1 MIAQPTAALDVRARF
16 EEQRRGYLAESYPSA
31 ATRIARLNAL
41 ERAIRRRRGEI
52 ASALGADFRKA
63 PEEVEISEIRPTLDE
78 LGFARKRLVRWMRPR
93 RVPTPPIL
101 FGAASEVRY
110 EPKGVVLILA
120 PWNYPFYLV
129 MAPLIAAIAAGDR
142 AIVRP
147 SEKVP
152 HVREVM
158 AAIVAEAFAP
168 AEVALVGGEVDTA
181 EALLALPFDHFF
193 FTGSARVGK
202 HVMHAAAEHL
212 ASVTLELGGKS
223 PAIVEADADLTLAA
237 RRIAWGKFLN
247 DGQTCVAP
255 DYVLVHQR
263 VARPFIERMGASVAG
278 MFGPTEDARAASSD
292 LTRLVDVAAF
302 DRLAEVL
309 AQTTSSGARLELG
322 GRLER
327 TTRYIAPTVLS
338 DVAYDAPIMRE
349 EIFGPILPV
358 LPYDSLDAA
367 LAFVRSR
374 PKPLALYAFSRSHR
388 SAERIL
394 AATSAGGSAVNDVVM
409 HLANPYLPF
418 GGVGA
423 SGMGSYHGEYGFRT
437 FSHERAV
444 LRQTPFSLAPLL
456 YPPYTRRTRRM
467 LAVIDRFL

>member
-16 EEQRRGYLAESYPSA
+16 DEQRRGYLAESYPSA

-158 AAIVAEAFAP
+158 AAI
-168 AEVALVGGEVDTA
+168 VGGEVDTA

-374 PKPLALYAFSRSHR
+374 PKPLALYAFSD
-388 SAERIL
+388 ERRRL
-394 AATSAGGSAVNDVVM
+394 GRQRRGDAPRQPVFALRRGRRQWNGKLSRRVW
-409 HLANPYLPF
+409 L
-418 GGVGA
+418 
-423 SGMGSYHGEYGFRT
+423 SYVFA
-437 FSHERAV
+437 RA
-444 LRQTPFSLAPLL
+444 RGPAPDAL
-456 YPPYTRRTRRM
+456 
-467 LAVIDRFL
+467 